1 MRFRNLCFYRSLI
14 IKPSICAAINK
25 KLRIVCLMHAG
36 IFVDTEM
43 LLNMNVNCI
52 YLVFFFFL
60 DIPVIYGDKSDLSP
74 YIISS
79 QFNLFRHACKKCASL
94 ANTGVYV
101 LHVSAPYSGYLSK
114 TNTST
119 YSSDCYARFY
129 DLMIFPTLTS
139 NHKSGGRGQ
148 SL

>member
-1 MRFRNLCFYRSLI
+1 
-14 IKPSICAAINK
+14 
-25 KLRIVCLMHAG
+25 
-36 IFVDTEM
+36 
-43 LLNMNVNCI
+43 MNVNCI

-79 QFNLFRHACKKCASL
+79 RFNLFRHACKKCASL

-114 TNTST
+114 TNTSIPQT
-119 YSSDCYARFY
+119 VMPAFMIWWSSPLYHQIIKVGVEVKVSDGWVWNTKNHSWIQITMR
-129 DLMIFPTLTS
+129 TS
-139 NHKSGGRGQ
+139 QYGPWCNLSNVNWTIEYITHQ
-148 SL
+148 ETEF